1 VNKEITEAFAFVEER
16 FDRVSARHKSMG
28 HKMAQMMERIEKL
41 EEEIR
46 RLQPVQCEPVN
57 AILSTEAVT

>member
-16 FDRVSARHKSMG
+16 FDRVSNRHKSMG

-41 EEEIR
+41 EEELKKS
-46 RLQPVQCEPVN
+46 LQPIVP
-57 AILSTEAVT
+57 TEDVT